1 MWWALQLCPNHK
13 QGERSAEAAT
23 RVCHPTPP
31 PSPALFFLQTSHP
44 HTRRPP
50 PAGAQH
56 HPAALAAQV
65 PQHRVR
71 AIWSPAALGLGGR
84 RGASTSRGAVEGGEP
99 APHAEVWAPPRR
111 VAVPP
116 GLADGR
122 WDPRRPRSGL
132 APAWSG
138 VPRLRHSAPQT
149 RTQPGQAWSPLPI
162 TGNFLQSFPGR
173 ECVRSD
179 LRAAQGS
186 HTRQ

>member
-13 QGERSAEAAT
+13 QGERSAEAAA

-122 WDPRRPRSGL
+122 WDPGGPVRVWRPLGPGSLGCATARPRP
-132 APAWSG
+132 APSQG
-138 VPRLRHSAPQT
+138 RPGPHS
-149 RTQPGQAWSPLPI
+149 
-162 TGNFLQSFPGR
+162 
-173 ECVRSD
+173 
-179 LRAAQGS
+179 
-186 HTRQ
+186 